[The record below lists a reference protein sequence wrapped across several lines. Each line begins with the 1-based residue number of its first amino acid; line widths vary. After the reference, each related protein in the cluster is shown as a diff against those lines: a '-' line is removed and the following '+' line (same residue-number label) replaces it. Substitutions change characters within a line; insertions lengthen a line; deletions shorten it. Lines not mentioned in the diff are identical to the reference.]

1 MLEVLPFLILGL
13 AVGALSGLVGIG
25 GGVLIT
31 PALIYLFSFD
41 QKLAQGTTLA
51 LLVPPIGILG
61 AWAYYRE
68 GFVDIRAAI
77 FICSGFVL
85 GGLVGAKYAVSLDPL
100 LLRRIFGT
108 SLLVVA
114 LRMIISTFS
123 FGQRT

>member
-1 MLEVLPFLILGL
+1 MLDVLPFLILGL

-68 GFVDIRAAI
+68 GFVDVRAAA
-77 FICSGFVL
+77 FICTGFFV
-85 GGLVGAKYAVSLDPL
+85 GGFLGAKYAVNLDPL

-114 LRMIISTFS
+114 LRMIVSTFNAD
-123 FGQRT
+123 